1 MNDRRS
7 PKSTLLL
14 AGTVLF
20 LAVLSTSV
28 GVTAAVKDSTPWSAL
43 PVGWIAVWVTALVS
57 ITSYLAWAETAAVEA
72 DRT

>member
-1 MNDRRS
+1 MNSRRS

-28 GVTAAVKDSTPWSAL
+28 GVTAAVKDSTAWSAL
-43 PVGWIAVWVTALVS
+43 PVGWIAVWVAALVT
-57 ITSYLAWAETAAVEA
+57 ITAYLAWAETATVEA